1 MTLAGMINRP
11 SPAMAVAMT
20 ALVVAIGGTAGA
32 QPIAHMAKAI
42 AGKNIKK
49 RSIPGN
55 RIVAD
60 SLGGAEVNESKL
72 GKVPG
77 AANADHA
84 AAADNATHAAAADNA
99 AALGGLAPG
108 AFTQGGGTHVAIR
121 AKLAATAPK
130 AKLLTLGDTGV
141 MNYDCQTNYAT
152 LEYLN
157 NTSKT
162 QDVTVTMITP
172 NSPHAVVDYGALYG
186 PGALSV
192 LALPTQHW
200 IVHAA
205 SDSGQA
211 TLDLTASYIDG
222 GCVFDIEGV
231 STLAL
236 S

>member
-1 MTLAGMINRP
+1 
-11 SPAMAVAMT
+11 MAVAMT

-32 QPIAHMAKAI
+32 EPIAHVAQAI

-49 RSIPGN
+49 HSIPGD
-55 RIVAD
+55 RIVAN
-60 SLGGAEVNESKL
+60 SLGGAQINESKL

-77 AANADHA
+77 AASADNAGHA
-84 AAADNATHAAAADNA
+84 TNADNATHAASADNA
-99 AALGGLAPG
+99 TALGGLAPG
-108 AFTQGGGTHVAIR
+108 AFMQGGGTHVALR
-121 AKLAATAPK
+121 VKLASNALK
-130 AKLLTLGDTGV
+130 GKLLTLGDTGV
-141 MNYDCQTNYAT
+141 LNDDCQPNYAT

-157 NTSKT
+157 NTSRT

-186 PGALSV
+186 PGATSG

-200 IVHAA
+200 MVHAA

-211 TLDLTASYIDG
+211 TLDITASYLDG
-222 GCVFDIEGV
+222 GCVVDVEGV

>member
-1 MTLAGMINRP
+1 
-11 SPAMAVAMT
+11 MAVAMT

-32 QPIAHMAKAI
+32 QPIANVAKAI

-49 RSIPGN
+49 HSIPGN
-55 RIVAD
+55 RIVAN
-60 SLGGAEVNESKL
+60 SLGGSEINESKL

-77 AANADHA
+77 AASADNAGHA
-84 AAADNATHAAAADNA
+84 ASADNATHAANADNA

-121 AKLAATAPK
+121 TKLGATAPK

-141 MNYDCQTNYAT
+141 LNYDCQTNYAT

-157 NTSKT
+157 NTAKT
-162 QDVTVTMITP
+162 QDVTVMMVTP

-186 PGALSV
+186 PGATSG

-211 TLDLTASYIDG
+211 TLDLTASYVDG
-222 GCVFDIEGV
+222 GCVFNIEGV

>member
-1 MTLAGMINRP
+1 MINRP

-32 QPIAHMAKAI
+32 EPIAHVAKAI

-60 SLGGAEVNESKL
+60 SLGGSEINESKL

-77 AANADHA
+77 AASADHA
-84 AAADNATHAAAADNA
+84 ASADEATHAASADNA

-108 AFTQGGGTHVAIR
+108 AFMQGGGTHVALR
-121 AKLAATAPK
+121 VKLPSTAPK
-130 AKLLTLGDTGV
+130 GKLLTLGDTGV
-141 MNYDCQTNYAT
+141 LNDDCQTNYAT

-186 PGALSV
+186 PGATSG

-200 IVHAA
+200 MVHAA

-211 TLDLTASYIDG
+211 TLDVTASYVDG
-222 GCVFDIEGV
+222 GCVVDVEGV